1 MSLTRVCPHPG
12 HLRCQNFL
20 TALGESRGKLTDE
33 ANNPE
38 NVYISA
44 LEVSLLVQAR
54 PPGVMWYFIFRIMV
68 LSMWNTTF
76 SYGAETF

>member
-1 MSLTRVCPHPG
+1 MPLTPVCPRPG

-20 TALGESRGKLTDE
+20 TAVGERQGKTDSDE

-38 NVYISA
+38 NVYVRA

-54 PPGVMWYFIFRIMV
+54 PPRVMWYLIFRIMV
-68 LSMWNTTF
+68 LSMWNTAF
-76 SYGAETF
+76 S